1 MRPTENTRNGTTCGV
16 VTLYSPPDACLKNIE
31 TYIAYID
38 KLYIIDNTNCPDT
51 NLHKE
56 LENRF
61 GKTELLSYGKNLG
74 IAAALNLAIKKG
86 LACGYEWLLTMDQD
100 SFFDDIQAKKFF
112 ASLTTI
118 EKKTVAIVSPAHQK
132 NTDDNNTCIYVRK
145 DEVMTSGNLLNLSLT
160 KKIGL
165 FNEDLF
171 IDSVDHDY
179 CLRTNL
185 AGFYVLQATNCFI
198 QHQVG
203 NCFSGSFLFG
213 MKKKSFLIH
222 SPKRMY
228 FIIRNGQ
235 YIINKYQKDFPSY
248 TKALQRHI
256 NVRISRCL
264 RYSKNRRTYFKY
276 IVKGLIDY
284 KLNRFGNRVNI

>member
-1 MRPTENTRNGTTCGV
+1 MCPTENTRNGTTCGV
-16 VTLYSPPDACLKNIE
+16 VTLYSPPDACIKNIE
-31 TYIAYID
+31 TYITYID
-38 KLYIIDNTNCPDT
+38 KLYIIDNTNSPDT

-61 GKTELLSYGKNLG
+61 GKAEILSYGKNLG

-86 LACGYEWLLTMDQD
+86 LECGYEWLLTMDQD

-112 ASLTTI
+112 ESLTTI
-118 EKKTVAIVSPAHQK
+118 DKKTGAIVSPAHKK
-132 NTDDNNTCIYVRK
+132 NSDDNEPCIYVRK

-160 KKIGL
+160 KQIGL

-179 CLRTNL
+179 CLRANL
-185 AGFYVLQATNCFI
+185 AGFDVLQAINCFI

-213 MKKKSFLIH
+213 MKKKILFNSLSETDVFH
-222 SPKRMY
+222 HQKRTVY
-228 FIIRNGQ
+228 N
-235 YIINKYQKDFPSY
+235 
-248 TKALQRHI
+248 
-256 NVRISRCL
+256 
-264 RYSKNRRTYFKY
+264 
-276 IVKGLIDY
+276 
-284 KLNRFGNRVNI
+284 